1 MTDLYLY
8 LISHDR
14 KDIKT
19 HTYIGCVEDFVNRLQ
34 QHNGIVSGGPRI
46 TRRAAGSWTPVIILK
61 LPKNRTFN
69 AKRLKKEWKQ
79 SSRGLE
85 SRIKKGF
92 ALAIKYKLTIYIMRK
107 PPKRKIPILDFL
119 KNKWKEDKINMTSED
134 WNTMLNSDL

>member
-1 MTDLYLY
+1 MTDLFLY

-34 QHNGIVSGGPRI
+34 QHNGIIAGGPRI
-46 TRRAAGSWTPVIILK
+46 TRRAAGSWSPVIILK
-61 LPKNRTFN
+61 LPQHRTFD
-69 AKRLKKEWKQ
+69 AKKLKKEWKQ

-92 ALAIKYKLTIYIMRK
+92 ALAIKYNLTVYIMRK
-107 PPKRKIPILDFL
+107 PPKKKIPILDFL
-119 KNKWKEDKINMTSED
+119 KDKWENDRIKMTSED
-134 WNTMLNSDL
+134 WNKLLNSDL

>member
-1 MTDLYLY
+1 MTDLFLY

-34 QHNGIVSGGPRI
+34 QHNGIIAGGPRI
-46 TRRAAGSWTPVIILK
+46 TRRAAGSWSPVIILK
-61 LPKNRTFN
+61 LPQHRTFD
-69 AKRLKKEWKQ
+69 AKKLKKEWKQ

-92 ALAIKYKLTIYIMRK
+92 ALAIKYNYSATTERQGDIESAFIDVQKGYVFFAPRRFWTTGTVL
-107 PPKRKIPILDFL
+107 
-119 KNKWKEDKINMTSED
+119 SH
-134 WNTMLNSDL
+134 SH